1 MTELFE
7 GGCQCGCCRYRIR
20 GKSLS
25 LFACHCHECQKQ
37 SGSAFGMALWIQPSE
52 MTVLSGQLAAWTRET
67 PTGQRMRC
75 EFCPQCGTRLFHR
88 QEARPDIVSIKP
100 GTLDDTTSLA
110 PVAHIWLDS
119 AQGWSHV
126 SGECL
131 QYPGNPENF
140 SALIARWDQRREKDR
155 Q

>member
-7 GGCQCGCCRYRIR
+7 GSCQCGHCRYHIR

-37 SGSAFGMALWIQPSE
+37 SGSAFGMALWIQHPE
-52 MTVLSGQLAAWTRET
+52 MTLRSGQLASWTRET
-67 PTGQRMRC
+67 PTGQRMHC
-75 EFCPQCGTRLFHR
+75 DFCPECGTRLFHR
-88 QEARPDIVSIKP
+88 QESRPEMISIKP
-100 GTLDDTTSLA
+100 GTLDDTTSLV

-119 AQGWSHV
+119 AQRWSV
-126 SGECL
+126 VGDECL

-140 SALIARWDQRREKDR
+140 AALIARWEER
-155 Q
+155 